1 MSPVVVVPTEILV
14 VRLSSIGGVLL
25 TTPLLRALRHRHP
38 EARLTVLTD
47 ERYAP
52 LLKHNPN
59 VDQVAGVGPN
69 ASLWAWARS
78 LRQHEFGCLLDLEGS
93 VQSRLLRRLVPGRW
107 RRAERRWLAER
118 VLIHTKRNLFAEAP
132 SDAERYF
139 TAAKD
144 LDVVPD
150 GLPVEF
156 CLSEAADAEA
166 TKWLDQAGIRVDG
179 PLVAFAPG
187 ALAATLRWPADFWVD
202 LITRV
207 TDTGADAVVVG
218 GHGDATLATDIAVRS
233 GARAASS
240 AGLLSLQGTGAI
252 LKRAQAVITGDSGTL
267 HMATGVGT
275 PVVALFGPTV
285 REFGRFPY
293 QAHATVVERDLP
305 CRPCSRRGGHTC
317 PLQHHDCLRSIE
329 PQNVFHVLARVL
341 A

>member
-1 MSPVVVVPTEILV
+1 MLPAVVVPTEILV
-14 VRLSSIGGVLL
+14 VRLSSISGVLL
-25 TTPLLRALRHRHP
+25 ATPLLRALRRRHP
-38 EARLTVLTD
+38 EARLTVLTE
-47 ERYAP
+47 ERHVP

-59 VDQVAGVGPN
+59 VDQVAGVGPT
-69 ASLWAWARS
+69 ASLWAWARG
-78 LRQHEFGCLLDLEGS
+78 LRQHDFSYLLDLEGDTRS
-93 VQSRLLRRLVPGRW
+93 RSLRLLVRGRW
-107 RRAERRWLAER
+107 RRPARRRLAEYL
-118 VLIHTKRNLFAEAP
+118 LIHTKRNVLREAQ
-132 SDAERYF
+132 SMAERYF
-139 TAAKD
+139 AAARE

-150 GLPVEF
+150 GEPVDF
-156 CLSEAADAEA
+156 CLANGADNEAA
-166 TKWLDQAGIRVDG
+166 TWLDQVGLGSDR

-187 ALAATLRWPADFWVD
+187 GSTATRRWPAQAWVE

-207 TDTGADAVVVG
+207 TDTGADAVLVG
-218 GHGDATLATDIAVRS
+218 GSADASLATDIATQG

-252 LKRAQAVITGDSGTL
+252 LKRAEAVITGDTGAL

-293 QAHATVVERDLP
+293 RAHATVVERDLP

-329 PQNVFHVLARVL
+329 PQHVFNVLARTL
-341 A
+341 S

>member
-59 VDQVAGVGPN
+59 VDQVAGVGPK

-207 TDTGADAVVVG
+207 TDTGADAVCCG
-218 GHGDATLATDIAVRS
+218 WARRRHSGNGHRGQERRPRRELGGAIEPSGHGSHLEASAGGDYGRQRYAPHGDRRRDAGGGVVWPHSAGIRPVPVPGPRHGR
-233 GARAASS
+233 GARSPVPTLQQAGGPYAPAPAS
-240 AGLLSLQGTGAI
+240 
-252 LKRAQAVITGDSGTL
+252 
-267 HMATGVGT
+267 
-275 PVVALFGPTV
+275 
-285 REFGRFPY
+285 
-293 QAHATVVERDLP
+293 
-305 CRPCSRRGGHTC
+305 
-317 PLQHHDCLRSIE
+317 
-329 PQNVFHVLARVL
+329 
-341 A
+341 

>member
-1 MSPVVVVPTEILV
+1 MTPVVVVPTEILV

-25 TTPLLRALRHRHP
+25 TTPLLRALRTRHP
-38 EARLTVLTD
+38 EARLIVLTD

-52 LLKHNPN
+52 LLKHNAN
-59 VDQVAGVGPN
+59 VDQIAGVGPN

-78 LRQHEFGCLLDLEGS
+78 LRQHEFSYLLDLEGNAR
-93 VQSRLLRRLVPGRW
+93 SRFLRRLVPGRW
-107 RRAERRWLAER
+107 RRAERRWLAKR
-118 VLIHTKRNLFAEAP
+118 VLIHTKRNMFREAP

-156 CLSEAADAEA
+156 CLSGAADAEA
-166 TKWLDQAGIRVDG
+166 TKWLDQAGIRIDG

-187 ALAATLRWPADFWVD
+187 ATAATLRWPADSWVE

-218 GHGDATLATDIAVRS
+218 GQGDATLAADIAVRS
-233 GARAASS
+233 GARATSS

-252 LKRAQAVITGDSGTL
+252 LKRAQAVIAGDSGAL
-267 HMATGVGT
+267 HMAIGVGT

-293 QAHATVVERDLP
+293 QAHATAVERDLP
-305 CRPCSRRGGHTC
+305 CRPCSRRGGRVC
-317 PLQHHDCLRSIE
+317 PLQHHECLRSID
-329 PQNVFHVLARVL
+329 PQDVFHVLARLL